1 MNWKATLI
9 MLIVAVSLLGTAHV
23 KASAPQ
29 ITPEWTYKVNT
40 EVHAIKVGPNG
51 QYVVAGGKNGRIYY
65 FSWDGRPIWDY
76 LTGGF
81 IASLDIAKDG
91 KSIVAAVG
99 YDTNRDGS
107 PEYGKIIYLDD
118 RKHVLWTYTS
128 QTKEF
133 FSSVSAGQDR
143 IYVGSE
149 GKIIRFTYTGSRIAT
164 NLVGVDLPEVDAYGN
179 YLAVSHSPWFY
190 RRDDNEYSKLFLF
203 SGTFLKSTR
212 EFDDAVVGTAISEKY
227 YAAVTGLHLDPS
239 GKWTGSGNYYVYLYR
254 PSGEFVWR
262 YKLDAPAFDVDITP
276 TGRVIAVG
284 DTGGN
289 VYVFN
294 EKGYLLWKENLGSPV
309 YAVAL
314 SQDGNYLAVGTKDGT
329 IALYRVPGV
338 IQILTDP
345 SDARVY
351 LMESGEY
358 TEIGETPTAFTVL
371 PGTYTVKVAR
381 EYYHTKVV
389 EVSVSSGDVVKEYL
403 SLPLANGTINVYS
416 NVDGAQVVIDG
427 IPVGKT
433 PLLNYTIP
441 AGDHNVTVR
450 ANGFCG
456 EYREEVSINSPAPV
470 SVAAR
475 LEPCPA
481 KLEINGPSGAEV
493 YVDGTYYGTAPTSIS
508 LQPGNHGVML
518 KKEGKKDYTT
528 TVSLG
533 PGETRELTPDMQ
545 MDPVYYGIRVA
556 AGIAVLIV
564 LLLVGRTYRKY
575 NFRKSYKELL
585 ATIDSVRRENIP
597 EEASEI
603 LNGLEEK
610 RRAIEEAYRRGDR
623 GSLSRLRE
631 EVAAEVARIKEL
643 KGQYRSIKDRISRD
657 IMSLLNQPAAEAPSE
672 GEGSNE
678 K

>member
-1 MNWKATLI
+1 MKWRTAFIIGIVLI
-9 MLIVAVSLLGTAHV
+9 SLLGTAHAE
-23 KASAPQ
+23 ASAPQ
-29 ITPEWTYKVNT
+29 ITPEWTYTVNT
-40 EVHAIKVGPNG
+40 EVYAIKVGPNG

-91 KSIVAAVG
+91 KNIVAAVG

-149 GKIIRFTYTGSRIAT
+149 GKIIRFSYTGSRIAT

-239 GKWTGSGNYYVYLYR
+239 GKWTGSGNYYAYLYR
-254 PSGEFVWR
+254 LSGEFVWR

-276 TGRVIAVG
+276 SGNIIAVG

-294 EKGYLLWKENLGSPV
+294 ENGYLLWKGNVGSPV

-329 IALYRVPGV
+329 VALFRVPGV

-345 SDARVY
+345 SDAQVY
-351 LMESGEY
+351 LMENGEY
-358 TEIGETPTAFTVL
+358 TRIGKTPVAFAVL
-371 PGTYTVKVAR
+371 PGTYAVKVAK

-389 EVSVSSGDVVKEYL
+389 EVSVSPGDVVKEYI

-456 EYREEVSINSPAPV
+456 DYREEVSINSPTPV
-470 SVAAR
+470 AVTAR

-481 KLEINGPSGAEV
+481 KLEINEPSGAEV
-493 YVDGTYYGTAPTSIS
+493 YVDGAYYGTAPTSIS
-508 LQPGNHGVML
+508 IQPGSYEVVL
-518 KKEGKKDYTT
+518 KKEGRKDYTT

-533 PGETRELTPDMQ
+533 PGETRELLPNMQ
-545 MDPVYYGIRVA
+545 VDPVYYGVRAA

-564 LLLVGRTYRKY
+564 LLLLVKAYRGYRFRT
-575 NFRKSYKELL
+575 SYKELL
-585 ATIDSVRRENIP
+585 AMIDSAKRKNVP
-597 EEASEI
+597 EEAGEI
-603 LNGLEEK
+603 LEVLEGK
-610 RRAIEEAYRRGDR
+610 RKAVEEAYHRRDR
-623 GSLSRLRE
+623 KGLERLRKE
-631 EVAAEVARIKEL
+631 IAAEVQRVIEL
-643 KGQYRSIKDRISRD
+643 SGQYRNMKERISRD
-657 IMSLLNQPAAEAPSE
+657 IMSLLNQPTAGGPSE
-672 GEGSNE
+672 GEGGNE
-678 K
+678 E